1 MTILQLLIPV
11 ALMFILCVMR
21 SIIQQKDEA
30 SKDLYAL
37 KKPFYPLIFKN
48 DSSPDYK

>member
-1 MTILQLLIPV
+1 MTVIQLLMPI

-21 SIIQQKDEA
+21 SIIQKKFEA

-37 KKPFYPLIFKN
+37 KKPFYPLVFKN